1 VFGSD
6 AAAPAGASPSRAS
19 EPLFL
24 LCHWRQERAV
34 LFQRCL
40 SWNPW
45 DVILPIINDLSPEE
59 GGVERT
65 GIPHMVD
72 SANPKR

>member
-1 VFGSD
+1 M
-6 AAAPAGASPSRAS
+6 
-19 EPLFL
+19 
-24 LCHWRQERAV
+24 

-45 DVILPIINDLSPEE
+45 DVILPIINDLSPEK